1 MWPKPTTR
9 LGLLPA
15 LRQRGRTRKSLV
27 ERTVPQYQL
36 RRESRLRVLEG
47 HFPPLMIGECRCRQ
61 LGLGG
66 LWKLV
71 AGARRI
77 GPSSPKKEV
86 LDFVV
91 TPK

>member
-1 MWPKPTTR
+1 
-9 LGLLPA
+9 
-15 LRQRGRTRKSLV
+15 V

-47 HFPPLMIGECRCRQ
+47 HFPPSMIGECRCRQ

-66 LWKLV
+66 LRTLV
-71 AGARRI
+71 HSRALVELAPPHQI
-77 GPSSPKKEV
+77 KEV